1 MPLTDGKDKDK
12 DKSVVRQGRRR
23 TESTVQRFSKTA
35 IGEGFQ
41 LWDRDYL
48 LGAMRLFLFK
58 GETAPPFQVGPCMD
72 ATGEIL
78 VQMEEYEDAA
88 EQFMG
93 AASKYALIQQ
103 PELARL
109 MEIKALECSQGPQAA
124 LEKVTPYLAQQT
136 AAPTFRGL
144 TPALARMQAY
154 KADLMLKTAGD
165 AETTE
170 KAVEAARQ
178 ACHSGWDR
186 IHVAY
191 ILVGDGLQALGRFEE
206 ACEAYA
212 DAVKSNANCIAAMER
227 QMGVLRIFIAETTD
241 ESRQKQLRQDL
252 LQLLDSAIA
261 LHPRPTLL
269 REKAFLLSETEGDA
283 AALQF
288 LDPLILNPPPEEADA
303 AGGVAGRTV
312 ATLLKAKAAI
322 LADGGK
328 LGEALQIAR
337 AALQE
342 SPGDE
347 EAEAIV
353 AELQEA
359 A

>member
-1 MPLTDGKDKDK
+1 MTLAEGKGK
-12 DKSVVRQGRRR
+12 DKSVFKQGRCRIEP
-23 TESTVQRFSKTA
+23 TMQRFAKTA
-35 IGEGFQ
+35 ISEGFE

-78 VQMEEYEDAA
+78 VQMDEYEDAG
-88 EQFMG
+88 EQFAG
-93 AASKYALIQQ
+93 AAAKYALIQQ

-124 LEKVTPYLAQQT
+124 LEEVTPYLAQQI
-136 AAPTFRGL
+136 AAPIFREL
-144 TPALARMQAY
+144 SPALARIQVY
-154 KADLMLKTAGD
+154 KAGLMLRTAAD
-165 AETTE
+165 AKTTE
-170 KAVEAARQ
+170 KAVETARQ

-186 IHVAY
+186 THLAH
-191 ILVGDGLQALGRFEE
+191 ILVGDGLRALGRVEE
-206 ACEAYA
+206 AFESYA
-212 DAVKSNANCIAAMER
+212 DAVKFNANCITALER
-227 QMGVLRIFIAETTD
+227 QIELLKFLISETSD
-241 ESRQKQLRQDL
+241 ASRQNQLRQEL
-252 LQLLDSAIA
+252 LQLLDRAIA
-261 LHPRPTLL
+261 LHPRSTLL
-269 REKAFLLSETEGDA
+269 REKAFLLSETEGDV

-288 LDPLILNPPPEEADA
+288 LDPLLQNPPPEEADA
-303 AGGVAGRTV
+303 AGGVAGQTV

-328 LGEALQIAR
+328 LTEALQVAK
-337 AALQE
+337 AALRE
-342 SPGDE
+342 SPGDA

-353 AELQEA
+353 ADLQQA